1 LPLEEFM
8 QGSTP
13 TATILVVDDEV
24 AVRSY
29 MTRVL
34 EAEGY
39 AVLEAGNVPDALTV
53 LDGEAGRVRLVITD
67 VVMPGLTGRDLAA
80 RLSERPSSPPIL
92 FVSGSE
98 GDVPG
103 PLLRKPFLPTDL
115 SAVARNLIH
124 Q

>member
-1 LPLEEFM
+1 M
-8 QGSTP
+8 DGSTQ

-24 AVRSY
+24 ALRLY

-34 EAEGY
+34 EAAGF
-39 AVLEAGNVPDALTV
+39 AVVEAGNVPDALTV

-80 RLSERPSSPPIL
+80 RLADRPSSPPIL
-92 FVSGSE
+92 FVSGSDR
-98 GDVPG
+98 DVPG

-115 SAVARNLIH
+115 SALARNLIY

>member
-1 LPLEEFM
+1 ME
-8 QGSTP
+8 GSRQ

-24 AVRSY
+24 ALRLY

-34 EAEGY
+34 QAEGF
-39 AVLEAGNVPDALTV
+39 AVVEAGNVPDALTV

-80 RLSERPSSPPIL
+80 RLADRPSSPPVL
-92 FVSGSE
+92 FVSGSDS
-98 GDVPG
+98 DVPG

>member
-1 LPLEEFM
+1 ME
-8 QGSTP
+8 GSTQ
-13 TATILVVDDEV
+13 TATILVVDNEI
-24 AVRSY
+24 ALRLY

-34 EAEGY
+34 EAEGF
-39 AVLEAGNVPDALTV
+39 AVLQAGSVPDALSV

-80 RLSERPSSPPIL
+80 RLADRPASPPVL
-92 FVSGSE
+92 FVSGSDS
-98 GDVPG
+98 DVPG